1 MVTVTSSLM
10 ADYLEAV
17 RAGVAGAVAA
27 SFPDGGPRRP
37 LYSPLT
43 EFVSRSGKALRPAL
57 CIAAARA
64 HGGATEDVMPSA
76 VALEM
81 LHNAFLI
88 HDDVEDGSISRR
100 GMPTMHAEHGVP
112 IAINAGDGLAAL
124 ALEPLTQNIERLGS
138 SMHNRVMSEFS
149 RLLRLTV
156 EGQAIELG
164 WRAENV
170 VDLTG
175 EDYIE
180 MVSLKTCAY
189 TTIFP
194 LRVGALIGS
203 WGGADLDAVTRFGL
217 NLGAAFQVTDD
228 LLNLTGSEAV
238 YGKEIDGDIAEGKR
252 TLMLIHL
259 LSETGGAEREFL
271 VGFLR
276 GDRAD
281 RAGEDIAEVRE
292 MMDRHGSIEYGRR
305 YACALAEQAAMTFVD
320 AFDDVPDS
328 PDKRFLAGVVDYVVS
343 RDL

>member
-1 MVTVTSSLM
+1 
-10 ADYLEAV
+10 
-17 RAGVAGAVAA
+17 
-27 SFPDGGPRRP
+27 
-37 LYSPLT
+37 
-43 EFVSRSGKALRPAL
+43 
-57 CIAAARA
+57 
-64 HGGATEDVMPSA
+64 MPSA

-138 SMHNRVMSEFS
+138 SMQHRVMYEFS

-203 WGGADLDAVTRFGL
+203 WGSADLDAVTRFGL
-217 NLGAAFQVTDD
+217 DLGAAFQVTDD

-238 YGKEIDGDIAEGKR
+238 YGKEIDGDLAEGKR

-281 RAGEDIAEVRE
+281 RSEADIARVRE
-292 MMDRHGSIEYGRR
+292 MMDRHGSIVYGRR
-305 YACALAEQAAMTFVD
+305 YADALAERAATTFHD